1 MPKLEEKKQIEQDA
15 REKAG
20 DLICDNCVYLGKIKD
35 GRDAYF
41 CHDGSLSSVLVFEK
55 NYNNYTSGLRISDL
69 ILRADDDYCLIQA
82 GRMAYEQGLFTLN
95 INKLDKD
102 GQDGDNLWRYSE
114 AVESGNFHNIQFLN
128 KEK

>member
-41 CHDGSLSSVLVFEK
+41 CHDGALSTVMVVDKS
-55 NYNNYTSGLRISDL
+55 YNNYTSGLRISDL
-69 ILRADDDYCLIQA
+69 ILGADDDYCCIQA

-95 INKLDKD
+95 INELDN
-102 GQDGDNLWRYSE
+102 GQDEDNLWRYSE
-114 AVESGNFHNIQFLN
+114 AVESGNYLNIKFLN
-128 KEK
+128 EEK